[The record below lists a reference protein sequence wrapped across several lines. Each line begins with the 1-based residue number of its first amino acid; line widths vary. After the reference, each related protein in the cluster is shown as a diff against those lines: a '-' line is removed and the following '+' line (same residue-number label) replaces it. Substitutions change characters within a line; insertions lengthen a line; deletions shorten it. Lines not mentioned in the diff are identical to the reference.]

1 MIVNPYFVISEDFLP
16 NHVCQDIIDV
26 ALQQK
31 DLEATVQAGPTDGI
45 RNSRV
50 VWLKDTWIY
59 DWISPAIRQLNSQ
72 LEWNFNLTEPEEI
85 QFTIYKKGQFYGWHQ
100 DTFDFNQNKTMHHQ
114 RKISAVI
121 PLVDSNSYEGGD
133 LQFYNSS
140 LNPNKKEENKIEFEE
155 LSRKKGSMIVF
166 PSYVYHQVTPVLS
179 GERLSIVLWYQGA
192 KWQ

>member
-1 MIVNPYFVISEDFLP
+1 MIVSPTSVISENFLP

-26 ALQQK
+26 AFQK
-31 DLEATVQAGPTDGI
+31 RAQEATVQAGPTEGI
-45 RNSRV
+45 RNSRI
-50 VWLKDTWIY
+50 VWLTDTWIY
-59 DWISPAIRQLNSQ
+59 DWIAPAIRQFNAQ

-100 DTFDFNQNKTMHHQ
+100 DTFEFNLNKTMPSQ

-121 PLVDSNSYEGGD
+121 PLVDSNNYEGGD
-133 LQFYNSS
+133 LQFYDSAV
-140 LNPNKKEENKIEFEE
+140 NPNKKKEDKICFSGN
-155 LSRKKGSMIVF
+155 SRKKGSLIVF
-166 PSYVYHQVTPVLS
+166 PSYVWHQVTPVLS